1 MNNLLLITL
10 TFLGVVSFTPQ
21 KVTANNPFSPAIVVD
36 GEIITHYQITQRAQ
50 LLQILNVPGNPKS
63 VARTQLIEDS
73 LKRSAATELSVII
86 TEAELQAGIEEFAA
100 RANLN
105 ADRFIQELTNLGID
119 RTAFEQFIKT
129 SLLWRFVV
137 QAKFGAR
144 SRVTDEQLQR
154 AVQSASDGSNVRVL
168 LSEIILPL
176 LPGQE
181 QQTLETAEAIKKLTG
196 FDAFSKAAKRYSAA
210 PSRDMGGRVKWQ
222 DLNSL
227 PAVLKPLIFGL
238 APGEVTEP
246 LRVPNAVALFQLR
259 AIEETGFAFP
269 SSGTID
275 YLTYEFE
282 QSGLDTLQHLK
293 AKIVHCD
300 DLYAEAKRSPTH
312 VLSRKS
318 MPVKNIQ
325 TDLAEIL
332 NLLDRHEK
340 YFFSKGSKST
350 LVMLCGRADL
360 ASQTLQ
366 NLDAIRTGLRNKR
379 LESFATGYL
388 ENLRQDAR
396 IIEK

>member
-1 MNNLLLITL
+1 M
-10 TFLGVVSFTPQ
+10 
-21 KVTANNPFSPAIVVD
+21 
-36 GEIITHYQITQRAQ
+36 
-50 LLQILNVPGNPKS
+50 PGNPKS
-63 VARTQLIEDS
+63 VAKTQLIEDS
-73 LKRSAATELSVII
+73 LKRSAAAELSIII
-86 TEAELQAGIEEFAA
+86 TEAELQAGIEEFAE

-105 ADRFIQELTNLGID
+105 ADRFIQELANLGID

-129 SLLWRFVV
+129 SLLWRYVV

-181 QQTLETAEAIKKLTG
+181 QQTLETAEAIKNLTG

-282 QSGLDTLQHLK
+282 QSDLDTLQHLK

-300 DLYAEAKRSPTH
+300 DLYAEAERSPTH
-312 VLSRKS
+312 MFSRKS

-325 TDLAEIL
+325 TELAEIL
-332 NLLDRHEK
+332 TLLDRHEK
-340 YFFSKGSKST
+340 YFFSKDGKST
-350 LVMLCGRADL
+350 LVMLCARTDL
-360 ASQTLQ
+360 ASQTSQ

-379 LESFATGYL
+379 LESFAAGYL

>member
-1 MNNLLLITL
+1 MKNLLLITL
-10 TFLGVVSFTPQ
+10 TFFAVVSFTSQ
-21 KVTANNPFSPAIVVD
+21 KVSANNPFSPAIVVD
-36 GEIITHYQITQRAQ
+36 GEIITHYQITQRAR
-50 LLQILNVPGNPKS
+50 LLQVLNVPGNPKS

-73 LKRSAATELSVII
+73 LKRSAAAELSIII
-86 TEAELQAGIEEFAA
+86 TEAELQAGIEEFAG

-105 ADRFIQELTNLGID
+105 ADRFIQELANLGID

-129 SLLWRFVV
+129 SLLWRYVV

-181 QQTLETAEAIKKLTG
+181 QQTLETAEAIKNLTG

-227 PAVLKPLIFGL
+227 PTVLKPLIFGL

-282 QSGLDTLQHLK
+282 QSDLDTLQHLK

-300 DLYAEAKRSPTH
+300 DLYAEAERSPTH
-312 VLSRKS
+312 MFSRKS

-325 TDLAEIL
+325 TELAEIL
-332 NLLDRHEK
+332 TLLDRHEK
-340 YFFSKGSKST
+340 YFFSKDGKST
-350 LVMLCGRADL
+350 W
-360 ASQTLQ
+360 
-366 NLDAIRTGLRNKR
+366 
-379 LESFATGYL
+379 
-388 ENLRQDAR
+388 
-396 IIEK
+396 